1 MADNKN
7 ATDGRDR
14 TKIDVNDASEVEFV
28 HEQFPQFSHQQIV
41 EAIKLK
47 GPSREAVIDYL
58 KMKGNK
64 N

>member
-58 KMKGNK
+58 KTKGNK